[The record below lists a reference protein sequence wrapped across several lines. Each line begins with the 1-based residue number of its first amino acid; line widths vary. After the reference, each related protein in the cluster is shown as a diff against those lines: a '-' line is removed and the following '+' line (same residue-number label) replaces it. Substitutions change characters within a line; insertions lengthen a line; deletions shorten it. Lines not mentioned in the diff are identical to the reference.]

1 MGSLIIRNYMF
12 YFTRECLFNW
22 IIETNNANI
31 IDTQLPRINGP
42 IAHFRPKPE
51 EKKHKPGQNNRSL
64 SRISQNTAS
73 RPQSRNNTKTPLK
86 RQNSLDL
93 PVSPRQPLAQALA
106 VAAPPP
112 QQPIIAEQP
121 QGEFLTLYFKYT
133 IQKVTESN
141 YSQQQ
146 FICH

>member
-1 MGSLIIRNYMF
+1 MF
-12 YFTRECLFNW
+12 YFTRECLLNW
-22 IIETNNANI
+22 IIETNI

-93 PVSPRQPLAQALA
+93 PLSPRQPLAQALA

-112 QQPIIAEQP
+112 PPQQPLAEQP
-121 QGEFLTLYFKYT
+121 QGEFFTQVSFL
-133 IQKVTESN
+133 
-141 YSQQQ
+141 
-146 FICH
+146 HR